1 MKRLLA
7 AALLI
12 SAGTWAGDPAQPAP
26 DVKQAVTKQTAKP
39 PAKAGL
45 SKYELTPPS
54 YLPELAREY
63 LHRRMERHG
72 RDMQELMFSVVLL
85 TREVAR
91 DTATRI
97 ATEPRLAKPDQS
109 EDDTLN
115 RALPPRFFVLQ
126 DELRDRAQK
135 LADVAKSGTDQQIG
149 AAFSKLT
156 ETCISC
162 HSVYLNP

>member
-1 MKRLLA
+1 MLRASLLVVVVSA
-7 AALLI
+7 A
-12 SAGTWAGDPAQPAP
+12 SAWAADATDSGKPAP
-26 DVKQAVTKQTAKP
+26 APA
-39 PAKAGL
+39 AKAPAHAAPAPV
-45 SKYELTPPS
+45 KRELTPPA
-54 YLPELAREY
+54 YLPEIAREY

-97 ATEPRLAKPDQS
+97 ATEPRIAKPEQS
-109 EDDTLN
+109 DEDSLN

-126 DELRDRAQK
+126 DELRDRAK
-135 LADVAKSGTDQQIG
+135 KVAAAANAGSDQQLG
-149 AAFSKLT
+149 AAYAKLT
-156 ETCISC
+156 ETCIAC

>member
-1 MKRLLA
+1 MKTATVVVLLA
-7 AALLI
+7 SVAWAA
-12 SAGTWAGDPAQPAP
+12 DPPPATSKP
-26 DVKQAVTKQTAKP
+26 VSKQAKKH
-39 PAKAGL
+39 
-45 SKYELTPPS
+45 ELTEPA
-54 YLPELAREY
+54 YLPETAREY

-91 DTATRI
+91 DAATRI
-97 ATEPRLAKPDQS
+97 ATEPRMAKPEQS
-109 EDDTLN
+109 DEDSLN

-135 LADVAKSGTDQQIG
+135 VADAAKTGTDQQIG
-149 AAFSKLT
+149 AAFAKLT

>member
-1 MKRLLA
+1 MSRLIAFAGLA
-7 AALLI
+7 VALCSTGVLG
-12 SAGTWAGDPAQPAP
+12 SEPT
-26 DVKQAVTKQTAKP
+26 P
-39 PAKAGL
+39 PAKSAKAQDKPKLGQHL
-45 SKYELTPPS
+45 PEPA
-54 YLPELAREY
+54 YLPEVAREY

-97 ATEPRLAKPDQS
+97 ATEPRLAKPEQS
-109 EDDTLN
+109 DEDALN

-135 LADVAKSGTDQQIG
+135 VADVAKSGTDQQLS
-149 AAFSKLT
+149 AAFSRLT
-156 ETCISC
+156 ETCVNC